1 LLPLYEAT
9 IEDLNAARFSVY
21 PLLWYWGDDPGSAPV
36 YHSGERESLRQI
48 AESTGGLAFDL
59 WEPGSI
65 LGAVEAAVRDF
76 GPYYMLAVEVPTP
89 KKLDWI
95 PVKIKVNRPGLTV
108 RAAPGFLGL
117 KPIKATNAPPAP
129 HP

>member
-1 LLPLYEAT
+1 M
-9 IEDLNAARFSVY
+9 IEELNAARFSVY
-21 PLLWYWGDDPGSAPV
+21 PLLWYWGDGPAYNGLL
-36 YHSGERESLRQI
+36 REGFPQI
-48 AESTGGLAFDL
+48 AESTGGLAFNL
-59 WEPGSI
+59 WDQGSI
-65 LGAVEAAVRDF
+65 LSAAEAAMRDF

-89 KKLDWI
+89 KQLDWI

-117 KPIKATNAPPAP
+117 KPEKAAKTQAA